1 MRIAPFCTLQTISE
15 FLTYPEALQWLSAA
29 RGNAESRLLRQ
40 ETFLSASAAV
50 EYEDHLAH
58 IGALEVE
65 AQADYECVWD
75 LVESRDGGRS
85 RREQL
90 EWELRDEQEQLD
102 REEEERIH
110 RARFGNGLNFYTE
123 RDDDLNYCIWRRW
136 AGDD

>member
-1 MRIAPFCTLQTISE
+1 MRSAPFCTLQIISE

-50 EYEDHLAH
+50 EYENHLAH
-58 IGALEVE
+58 IEALAVE
-65 AQADYECVWD
+65 NQAYYEEVWD

-90 EWELRDEQEQLD
+90 AWELRDEQEQLD
-102 REEEERIH
+102 REEEERIR

-123 RDDDLNYCIWRRW
+123 SDDDLNYCIWRRW